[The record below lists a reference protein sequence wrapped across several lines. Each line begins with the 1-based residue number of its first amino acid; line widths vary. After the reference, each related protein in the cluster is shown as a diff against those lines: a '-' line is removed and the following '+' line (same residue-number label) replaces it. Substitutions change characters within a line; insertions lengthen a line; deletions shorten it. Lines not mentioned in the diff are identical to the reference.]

1 MGYRAREG
9 KATSPREGLP
19 PRIRPPTPTPYPW
32 HPGETDAYADLTIVP
47 SPTSDFPQDIVG
59 NTLILTLKSPHLPRA
74 FGGKGLGASGAA
86 RRGAGLRPVSVLV
99 ALGSAPGGGAA
110 SSPWCS
116 CLVSL
121 FACVGFVCV
130 WVSVWVFVV
139 AGFFLNKEKK
149 MCIFLA
155 MTET

>member
-1 MGYRAREG
+1 M
-9 KATSPREGLP
+9 
-19 PRIRPPTPTPYPW
+19 
-32 HPGETDAYADLTIVP
+32 
-47 SPTSDFPQDIVG
+47 G
-59 NTLILTLKSPHLPRA
+59 NTYILTLKSAHLPRA
-74 FGGKGLGASGAA
+74 FGGKGLGASGSA

-99 ALGSAPGGGAA
+99 ALGSAPGGGVP

-121 FACVGFVCV
+121 FACVCACV
-130 WVSVWVFVV
+130 FLFGVLLVVF
-139 AGFFLNKEKK
+139 FFFNKEKK